1 MAKKVT
7 TIPAT
12 LNRFDSRPIA
22 AVEKRKAAG
31 YARVSTDS
39 EEQATSYE
47 AQVDYYTR
55 YINGREDWEFAG
67 VYTDEGISA
76 TDTRKRDGFNQMIED
91 ALEGKIDIIITK
103 SVSRFARNTVDSLMT
118 VRKLK
123 EKGIEVYFEKENIYT
138 LDSKGE
144 LLITIMSSLAQEE
157 SRSIS
162 ENTTWGKRKQFAD
175 GKGSLAYSTFL
186 GYEKG
191 EDGGLKVNPEQAE
204 TVKLIYQL
212 FLQGLSPY
220 SIGKKLTGLGI
231 KTPAGKD
238 VWHQSSVKSI
248 LTNEKYKGD
257 ALLQKQYTA
266 DFLTKKRR
274 KNQGEIPQYYV
285 EGSHEAIIPP
295 ETWGLVQEEMTRRAK
310 MQAGYSSANIFS
322 SRIKC
327 SECGGW
333 YGSKVWHSRDK
344 YRKVVFQCNHKFKND
359 RKCRTPHLT
368 EDEIKDAFVKAVN
381 ALIPEKDELIA
392 NTKLMMRT
400 LCDTAELEE
409 EQGSL
414 LMEMEAA
421 AAMVERIISENKTAA
436 MDQGEYQRRRNEL
449 VVGYETAKY
458 GYERVSGEIADRQG
472 RQKVYMQFIGGLQRL
487 DGFCGGFDEELWTA
501 LLDHAIVYAK
511 DDIRFAFKVGEK
523 VKVTE

>member
-22 AVEKRKAAG
+22 AAKKRKTAG

-39 EEQATSYE
+39 EEQSTSYE

-76 TDTRKRDGFNQMIED
+76 TNTKKRDGFNQMIED
-91 ALEGKIDIIITK
+91 ALAGKIDLIITK
-103 SVSRFARNTVDSLMT
+103 SVSRFARNTVDSLTT

-191 EDGGLKVNPEQAE
+191 EDGSLRVNPEQAE

-220 SIGKKLTGLGI
+220 AIGKKLTGMGI
-231 KTPAGKD
+231 KSPAGKD
-238 VWHQSSVKSI
+238 IWHQSSVKSI

-266 DFLTKKRR
+266 DFLTKKRKR
-274 KNQGEIPQYYV
+274 NQGEIPQYYV
-285 EGSHEAIIPP
+285 EGNHEAIIPP
-295 ETWGLVQEEMTRRAK
+295 ETWELVQEEMERRRK
-310 MQAGYSSANIFS
+310 MDARYSSASIFS
-322 SRIKC
+322 SKIKC
-327 SECGGW
+327 SECGNW
-333 YGSKVWHSRDK
+333 YGSKVWHSQDK
-344 YRKVVFQCNHKFKND
+344 YRRVIFQCNRKFKND
-359 RKCRTPHLT
+359 KKCQTPHLT
-368 EDEIKDAFVKAVN
+368 EDEIKEAFVKAVN
-381 ALIPEKDELIA
+381 AVIPEKDELIA
-392 NTKLMMRT
+392 NTKVMMRT
-400 LCDTAELEE
+400 VCDITELEV
-409 EQGSL
+409 EQSRL
-414 LMEMEAA
+414 LTEMGTVAEMIKRIVAENKAA
-421 AAMVERIISENKTAA
+421 AI
-436 MDQGEYQRRRNEL
+436 DQGEYQMRRNEL
-449 VVGYETAKY
+449 VARYEFAKEGYGRASDEIS
-458 GYERVSGEIADRQG
+458 ERQRK
-472 RQKVYMQFIGGLQRL
+472 RKVYMRFIGGLQRL
-487 DGFCGGFDEELWTA
+487 DGFCKGFDEELWTA
-501 LLDHAIVYAK
+501 LLDHATVYTK
-511 DDIRFAFKVGEK
+511 DDIRFTFKVGDE
-523 VKVTE
+523 VKVTG

>member
-1 MAKKVT
+1 MVKKVT

-12 LNRFDSRPIA
+12 LNRFDLKPIA
-22 AVEKRKAAG
+22 VAQKRRAAG

-39 EEQATSYE
+39 EEQSTSYE

-55 YINGREDWEFAG
+55 FICSREDWEFVG

-76 TDTRKRDGFNQMIED
+76 TNTKKRDGFNQMIED
-91 ALEGKIDIIITK
+91 ALAGKIDLIITK
-103 SVSRFARNTVDSLMT
+103 SVSRFARNTVDSLTT

-191 EDGGLKVNPEQAE
+191 EDGSLRVNPEQAE

-220 SIGKKLTGLGI
+220 AIGKKLMGLGI
-231 KTPAGKD
+231 KSPAGKD
-238 VWHQSSVKSI
+238 TWHQSSVKSI

-266 DFLTKKRR
+266 DFLTKKRK

-285 EGSHEAIIPP
+285 EGNHEAIIPP
-295 ETWGLVQEEMTRRAK
+295 ETWELVQEEMERRSNMDAR
-310 MQAGYSSANIFS
+310 YSSASIFS
-322 SRIKC
+322 SKIKC
-327 SECGGW
+327 SECGNW
-333 YGSKVWHSRDK
+333 YGSKVWHSQDK
-344 YRKVVFQCNHKFKND
+344 YRRVIFQCNRKFKND
-359 RKCRTPHLT
+359 KKCQTPHLT
-368 EDEIKDAFVKAVN
+368 EDEIKGAFVKAVN
-381 ALIPEKDELIA
+381 AVIPEKDELIA

-400 LCDTAELEE
+400 VCDTTELEV
-409 EQGSL
+409 EQSRL
-414 LMEMEAA
+414 LTEMKTVAE
-421 AAMVERIISENKTAA
+421 MVKRIVAENQTAVA
-436 MDQGEYQRRRNEL
+436 DQSEYQMRRNEL
-449 VVGYETAKY
+449 IARYESAKDGYEKA
-458 GYERVSGEIADRQG
+458 SGEISDRQG
-472 RQKVYMQFIGGLQRL
+472 KRKTYMMFISELQKL
-487 DGFCGGFDEELWTA
+487 DGFCKGFDEELWTA
-501 LLDHAIVYAK
+501 LLDHATVYTK
-511 DDIRFAFKVGEK
+511 DDIRFTFKNGFEASS
-523 VKVTE
+523 

>member
-12 LNRFDSRPIA
+12 RNRFDSSPIA
-22 AVEKRKAAG
+22 AAKKRRTAG

-55 YINGREDWEFAG
+55 YISGREDWEFAG

-91 ALEGKIDIIITK
+91 ALAGKIDLIITK
-103 SVSRFARNTVDSLMT
+103 SVSRFARNTVDSLTT

-175 GKGSLAYSTFL
+175 GRGSLAYSTFL

-191 EDGGLKVNPEQAE
+191 EDGSLKVNPEQAQ
-204 TVKLIYQL
+204 TVRLIYQL
-212 FLQGLSPY
+212 FLEGLSPY
-220 SIGKKLTGLGI
+220 AIGKKLMALGI
-231 KTPAGKD
+231 KSPAGKD
-238 VWHQSSVKSI
+238 TWHQSSVKSI

-266 DFLTKKRR
+266 DFLTKKRK

-285 EGSHEAIIPP
+285 EGNHEAIIPP
-295 ETWGLVQEEMTRRAK
+295 DKWELVQEEMGRRK
-310 MQAGYSSANIFS
+310 RMGAGYSSASIFS
-322 SRIKC
+322 SKIRC
-327 SECGGW
+327 SECGNW
-333 YGSKVWHSRDK
+333 YGSKVWHSKDK
-344 YRKVVFQCNHKFKND
+344 YRRVIFQCNHKFKND
-359 RKCRTPHLT
+359 KKCRTPHLT
-368 EDEIKDAFVKAVN
+368 EEEIKAAFVKAVN
-381 ALIPEKDELIA
+381 AVVPEKDELIA
-392 NTKLMMRT
+392 NTKVMMRT
-400 LCDTAELEE
+400 LCDTTELEV
-409 EQGSL
+409 EQSRL
-414 LMEMEAA
+414 VAEMDAA
-421 AAMVERIISENKTAA
+421 VAMTGRLVAESKAAP
-436 MDQGEYQRRRNEL
+436 MDQGEYQSRRDEL
-449 VVGYETAKY
+449 VSQYESAKD
-458 GYERVSGEIADRQG
+458 GYERVAGEIADRQG
-472 RQKVYMQFIGGLQRL
+472 RRKVYMRFIGGLQRL
-487 DGFCGGFDEELWTA
+487 DGFCRDFDEELWTA
-501 LLDHAIVYAK
+501 LLDHATVYAK
-511 DDIRFAFKVGEK
+511 DDIRFTFKAGNE
-523 VKVTE
+523 VKVTG